1 MTTKEYNQLCV
12 IENNEVFTTTVIIAE
27 GVGLEHRTVIRLL
40 QKHSSTETLSG
51 FKIHKVTSGGRPLEY
66 AKLTELQATFLITLM
81 RNSEKVIAFKEK
93 LTTEF
98 FRQRQIISQL
108 IAQQKNPDWQNVRKD
123 GKAVYHQ
130 KTNVI
135 KQFVDYATSQGS
147 QNAKNYYAGLAKM
160 ENSAL
165 FFLEQKYKNV
175 REILTIRQLMQVA
188 TADQIVEKALL
199 EGMEKGLHY
208 KECYSFAKERVVAFA
223 EIIGKS
229 PVQGLVESKKL
240 K

>member
-1 MTTKEYNQLCV
+1 MKICS
-12 IENNEVFTTTVIIAE
+12 IENNEVFTDTLVIAE
-27 GVGLEHRTVIRLL
+27 GVGIEHRAVMQLL
-40 QKHSSTETLSG
+40 KTHSTTDTLST
-51 FKIHKVTSGGRPLEY
+51 FQMLKVTRGGRPLEY
-66 AKLTELQATFLITLM
+66 AKLTEIQATFLITLM

-108 IAQQKNPDWQNVRKD
+108 VAQQKNPDWQNIRKD

-135 KQFVDYATSQGS
+135 KQFVDYATEQGS

-160 ENSAL
+160 ENSSL

-199 EGMEKGLHY
+199 DGMEQGLSY
-208 KECYSFAKERVVAFA
+208 KDCYRLAKDRVTAFA

-229 PVQGLVESKKL
+229 PVQGLIEEHKK
-240 K
+240 KRIEEH